1 LRLAHAETVKVQST
15 SPGVA
20 DSATLNGWDLQI
32 GVGLG
37 VRFE

>member
-1 LRLAHAETVKVQST
+1 VKVQST

-20 DSATLNGWDLQI
+20 DSATLNAWDLQI

-37 VRFE
+37 FRYE